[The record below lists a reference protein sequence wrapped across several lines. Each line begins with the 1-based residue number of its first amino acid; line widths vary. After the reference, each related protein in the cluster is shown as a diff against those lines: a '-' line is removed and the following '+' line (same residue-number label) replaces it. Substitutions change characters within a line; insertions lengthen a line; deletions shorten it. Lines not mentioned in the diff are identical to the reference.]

1 MEQLPTIDNAQLAF
15 VGETL
20 AMMQDKL
27 PEEDKEVMN
36 GLRDSW
42 AHTAPEIAYLFWKK
56 IHQFCC
62 AALTDTAP
70 DGKHFGVCE
79 VYNTRYKQFIERW
92 YNDKSD

>member
-1 MEQLPTIDNAQLAF
+1 
-15 VGETL
+15 
-20 AMMQDKL
+20 
-27 PEEDKEVMN
+27 VMD

-70 DGKHFGVCE
+70 DGKHHDVCE
-79 VYNTRYKQFIERW
+79 VYNTRYKEFVTRW